1 LALNKL
7 KIKQNNAPAIDD
19 SVQDLIAAKGAGLK
33 VLITAKAKP
42 GLESADRIVD
52 DHDGAGVDL
61 AQLKLPIV

>member
-7 KIKQNNAPAIDD
+7 KIKQNNAPAIEDL
-19 SVQDLIAAKGAGLK
+19 VQGLIAAKGAGQK

-52 DHDGAGVDL
+52 DLDGAGVYL